1 MTLKP
6 MLFFSIQGSA
16 NHLKQDTEICF
27 LLFNLD
33 PMTLIYDLNI
43 DTTKM
48 YLRVKNELSRSMLSK
63 VRAV

>member
-1 MTLKP
+1 